1 MKRRFLFLLM
11 AVCSFVGANAA
22 LNRANNYLEAGDA
35 TAEAGKTVVID
46 ILMTSNKTITDW
58 ATNLVLPEGITLV
71 SAVAAENWPSEV
83 KIDGLKV
90 GSSSE
95 TPVAAMQKQVVA
107 KVTLQVD
114 ASVEAGEYEIAL
126 AGTVMISD
134 ENGGTTITQVD
145 NKVAKL
151 TVTPAQGKRGDL
163 NGDGYVDAS
172 DIQVILNDYAA
183 GENNP
188 ANDLNGDG
196 FVDASDIQVVLNI
209 YAGKDE

>member
-46 ILMTSNKTITDW
+46 IFMTSNKTITDW

-71 SAVAAENWPSEV
+71 SAVAAENWPAEV

-151 TVTPAQGKRGDL
+151 TVTPAQGGDK
-163 NGDGYVDAS
+163 
-172 DIQVILNDYAA
+172 
-183 GENNP
+183 E
-188 ANDLNGDG
+188 DLNGDG
-196 FVDASDIQVVLNI
+196 FVDTGDIQLVLNDMADDK
-209 YAGKDE
+209 YDVAKDLNNDGFLDTGDIQIILNKMADM

>member
-46 ILMTSNKTITDW
+46 IFMTSNKTITDW

-71 SAVAAENWPSEV
+71 SAVAAENWPAEV

-107 KVTLQVD
+107 KVTLQVG

-151 TVTPAQGKRGDL
+151 TVTPAQGGGIKGDL
-163 NGDGYVDAS
+163 NDDGDVDAS
-172 DIQVILNDYAA
+172 DIQFILNQMSED
-183 GENNP
+183 EP
-188 ANDLNGDG
+188 DMKCDLNEDGD
-196 FVDASDIQVVLNI
+196 VDASDIQFVLNI
-209 YAGKDE
+209 MAE